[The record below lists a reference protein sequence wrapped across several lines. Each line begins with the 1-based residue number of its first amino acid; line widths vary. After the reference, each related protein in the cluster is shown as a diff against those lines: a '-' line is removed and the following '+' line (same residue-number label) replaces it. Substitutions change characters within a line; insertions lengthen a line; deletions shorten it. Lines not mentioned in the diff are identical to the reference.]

1 MMPMIKA
8 IKRVAVVGAGT
19 MGHGIAEVCAIHGRE
34 VVLIDVSD
42 DILKNAI
49 EKIKWSLEGLS
60 RRGLVKEPVDAI
72 LNRIKPTTSY
82 EQARDVDLVIEA
94 VVENVAI
101 KKDVFKRLDGIV
113 KADAVFTTNTSTIP
127 ISELA
132 SATNRPEKFAGLHF
146 INPPV
151 LIHFVEIIRGDKTSD
166 ECVATIVDFAKS
178 INFKH
183 VILKKDIPG
192 FLINRLN
199 ARHYIEASRMLEEG
213 FDVRDVDAV
222 QRFRLGLPMGP
233 FELLDFVGIDVVF
246 SAFNEMVK
254 RGFSARIP
262 EALKKM
268 YEEKRWG
275 MKTGQGF
282 YKYPMPGAYIRPTIL
297 PSDKMY
303 DMNPYRMVAAVVN
316 EAAWLVRNQ
325 IVTKD
330 EVELAMRE
338 AMQWP
343 VGPLTWADRMGLDN
357 VISILNNRFEETGL
371 EEYKPDPLLEDMV
384 REGKLGLK
392 TGEGFFKWTYERRDL
407 GAVIYEKRHDHAVIT
422 INRPDKLNALNEA
435 VWEGL
440 RVALERAE
448 EDPDVRVAIMTGS
461 GRAFCAGDDIAMM
474 SKWRNSMDAKAWA
487 ERYAA
492 PLIEKMIEFKKPLIT
507 LVNGLA
513 FGGGMELN
521 MLADI
526 VIASKEAVFAIPEA
540 LIGAFPP
547 LASSCG
553 MPFVSKKVIRYALT
567 GEWLSAEQCKELG
580 LVDIVVPPDQLE
592 ATGAE
597 IVMKIVRAAPLG
609 VEAVKS
615 SVRAYRRM
623 YEELLRAATQDL
635 VILSS
640 SQDFSEGAKAF
651 VEKRPPT
658 WKGR

>member
-1 MMPMIKA
+1 MSRA
-8 IKRVAVVGAGT
+8 IKKVAVVGAGT
-19 MGHGIAEVCAIHGRE
+19 MGHGIAEVCAIHGYE

-42 DILKNAI
+42 EILKNAL
-49 EKIKWSLEGLS
+49 EKIRWSLEGLAA
-60 RRGLVKEPVDAI
+60 RGLVKKPIDAI
-72 LNRIKPTTSY
+72 LNCIKPTTSY
-82 EQARDVDLVIEA
+82 DQARDVDLVIEA
-94 VVENVAI
+94 VVENATI
-101 KKDVFKRLDGIV
+101 KKEVFKKLDEIV

-132 SATNRPEKFAGLHF
+132 SATNRPEKFVGLHF
-146 INPPV
+146 VNPPV
-151 LIHFVEIIRGDKTSD
+151 LIHFVEVIRGDRTSD
-166 ECVATIVDFAKS
+166 ECVATVVDFAKS
-178 INFKH
+178 IGFKY
-183 VILKKDIPG
+183 VVLKRDVPG

-199 ARHYIEASRMLEEG
+199 ARHWVEALRMLEEG
-213 FDVRDVDAV
+213 LDVRDVDAA
-222 QRFRLGLPMGP
+222 QRFRLGFPMGP
-233 FELLDFVGIDVVF
+233 FELFDFSGIDVGYL
-246 SAFNEMVK
+246 AFNEMVR
-254 RGFSARIP
+254 RGFSIKLP
-262 EALKKM
+262 EVVKKM

-275 MKTGQGF
+275 MKTGVGF
-282 YKYPMPGAYIRPTIL
+282 YKYPAPGAYVRPTIL
-297 PSDKMY
+297 PSDRMY
-303 DMNPYRMVAAVVN
+303 DLNPYRMIASAVN
-316 EAAWLVRNQ
+316 EAAWLVRNE

-330 EVELAMRE
+330 EVELAMRG

-343 VGPLTWADRMGLDN
+343 VGPLTWADRIGLDN
-357 VISILNNRFEETGL
+357 VVSILNKRFEETGL
-371 EEYKPDPLLEDMV
+371 EEYKPDPLLEEMI

-392 TGEGFFKWTYERRDL
+392 SGEGFFRWNYEKKDL
-407 GAVIYEKRHDHAVIT
+407 GAVVYEKRHDHAVVT
-422 INRPDKLNALNEA
+422 INRPEKLNALNEA

-448 EDPDVRVAIMTGS
+448 EDPDVRVAILTGS

-474 SKWRNSMDAKAWA
+474 SKWRGSMDAKAWA

-521 MLADI
+521 ILADI

-553 MPFVSKKVIRYALT
+553 APLVSKKIIRYALT

-597 IVMKIVRAAPLG
+597 IVMKILRAAPLG

-623 YEELLRAATQDL
+623 YKELLRAATQDL

-640 SQDFSEGAKAF
+640 SQDFSEGARAF